1 VTRRTAVRIAFGVL
15 SVGALAYAT
24 VDQWPRVSAAIGDVS
39 SASLVLGLLAM
50 AIGTYV
56 SMLAWRAVLADLGSP
71 LSLSQAGQVFF
82 VGQLGKYLPG
92 SLWPVLAQMELGRER
107 DVPRKR
113 SAAAALLVIAV
124 ALTAG
129 GLVAAATLPFTA
141 GGDIRPY
148 RYVFLAP
155 AIGLLALHP
164 SVFNRAVAALFRV
177 AKKQPPERGL
187 STRGIVTALVWATAQ
202 WLAYGAGVW
211 LIAGHQLLA
220 LSTGAYAL
228 AWCAGF
234 LFLVAPAG
242 AGVREGAL
250 ALLMAPALGS
260 GRALGVALIARLLAT
275 VADLL
280 LGVAAYLGTV
290 VTGGTRGQDV
300 RESGRRS

>member
-1 VTRRTAVRIAFGVL
+1 
-15 SVGALAYAT
+15 
-24 VDQWPRVSAAIGDVS
+24 
-39 SASLVLGLLAM
+39 
-50 AIGTYV
+50 
-56 SMLAWRAVLADLGSP
+56 
-71 LSLSQAGQVFF
+71 
-82 VGQLGKYLPG
+82 
-92 SLWPVLAQMELGRER
+92 MELGRER
-107 DVPRKR
+107 DVPRRR

-141 GGDIRPY
+141 GGDIHPY

-155 AIGLLALHP
+155 AVGLLALHP

-187 STRGIVTALVWATAQ
+187 TTRGIAAALGWAIAQ
-202 WLAYGAGVW
+202 WIAYGAGVW
-211 LIAGHQLLA
+211 LVARSGLA
-220 LSTGAYAL
+220 LATGAYAL

-250 ALLMAPALGS
+250 ALLLAPALGS

-300 RESGRRS
+300 RSTGRRR